1 MEVLTKQILGMY
13 VNDWEGDRVLQREDK
28 FLICR
33 NNRRSTNYM
42 SGEDIIERVNEIKEL
57 IIRNPDGGDLALKY
71 CDYLIDD
78 IYLYRKQCL

>member
-1 MEVLTKQILGMY
+1 MLWLGTKKVVY
-13 VNDWEGDRVLQREDK
+13 Y
-28 FLICR
+28 
-33 NNRRSTNYM
+33 SM
-42 SGEDIIERVNEIKEL
+42 SGEDIIKRVNEIKEL

>member
-1 MEVLTKQILGMY
+1 MLWLGTKKVVY
-13 VNDWEGDRVLQREDK
+13 Y
-28 FLICR
+28 
-33 NNRRSTNYM
+33 SM
-42 SGEDIIERVNEIKEL
+42 SGEDIIQRVNEIKEL

>member
-1 MEVLTKQILGMY
+1 MLWLGTKKVVY
-13 VNDWEGDRVLQREDK
+13 Y
-28 FLICR
+28 
-33 NNRRSTNYM
+33 SM